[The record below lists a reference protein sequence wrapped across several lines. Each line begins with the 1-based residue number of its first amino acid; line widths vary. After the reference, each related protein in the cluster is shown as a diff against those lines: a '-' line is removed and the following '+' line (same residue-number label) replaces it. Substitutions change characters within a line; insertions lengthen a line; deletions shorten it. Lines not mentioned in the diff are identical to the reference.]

1 MRHSPARVDGQ
12 KASVHRADMSTVTAI
27 LEADTD
33 GSVHLP
39 VPEELRGGK
48 IKVVAMLTAV
58 QEESATAENGRSKV
72 RDARGSVR
80 GFPISAGSEAFSAED
95 VARIES
101 EA

>member
-1 MRHSPARVDGQ
+1 
-12 KASVHRADMSTVTAI
+12 MSTVTAI

-48 IKVVAMLTAV
+48 IKVVALLSAAEDEAV
-58 QEESATAENGRSKV
+58 PNATGGSQARDWVRS
-72 RDARGSVR
+72 ARGSVR
-80 GFPISAGSEAFSAED
+80 GFPISAGSEPFSAED
-95 VARIES
+95 VARIEG

>member
-1 MRHSPARVDGQ
+1 
-12 KASVHRADMSTVTAI
+12 MSTVTAI

-58 QEESATAENGRSKV
+58 PEEAATATSGGSNV
-72 RDARGSVR
+72 RDWARSVRGSVR
-80 GFPISAGSEAFSAED
+80 GFPISAGSEPFSAED

>member
-1 MRHSPARVDGQ
+1 
-12 KASVHRADMSTVTAI
+12 MSTVTAI

-33 GSVHLP
+33 GSVHVP

-58 QEESATAENGRSKV
+58 REESATAATGGSNARN
-72 RDARGSVR
+72 ARGSVR
-80 GFPISAGSEAFSAED
+80 GFPISVGSKPFSAED

>member
-1 MRHSPARVDGQ
+1 
-12 KASVHRADMSTVTAI
+12 MSTVTAI
-27 LEADTD
+27 LEADAD

-48 IKVVAMLTAV
+48 IKVVAMLTAMP
-58 QEESATAENGRSKV
+58 EEAATAASGGSKAPDLA
-72 RDARGSVR
+72 RNARGSVR
-80 GFPISAGSEAFSAED
+80 GFPISAGSESFSAED